1 MSVRPGESRG
11 PYVLALDVGSTA
23 SRGGLYDASGCPVK
37 GSKQRVAH
45 EFRVSPGG
53 ESTIDADQVVEE
65 CREIISGIVDLAAR
79 ENLPINAVAMD
90 SFASSFLLVDAHG
103 DALTPCATY
112 ADSRSRSFVEQLVR
126 TGVDE
131 TTYHQRTGVRLHP
144 SYHPSRLLWART
156 LPEWERAAKVMT
168 IGEYVY
174 MRLAGIEGLAVSMAA
189 WSGICDAHTGELDAD
204 ILAAAGTPA
213 GMFQTLRCPDE
224 PATPEST
231 PWEALIRVPWF
242 HCVPDGWASNVGV
255 GGVDETAVAVA
266 ASTSGAARVIV
277 REVPEE
283 IPHGLWCYRIARDSA
298 ILGGAL
304 NDVGRAVTWAEN
316 VLVGVEK
323 RDLEEML
330 RTPPSNAP
338 FVLPFFSGE
347 RATGW
352 ATGATASFTR
362 VTDSTGPLE
371 LWRGIIDGIALSYDR
386 VLDQL
391 TEAGAKPERVVA
403 SGRVTADYPEWLYPL
418 ADATDVAV
426 VPLEMKRTTLRGTAL
441 IALEQLEPGGARAEP
456 PFGEAVQPVSE
467 HQGYFENLRVDFG
480 EFYAKLV

>member
-1 MSVRPGESRG
+1 MSVRAPESRG
-11 PYVLALDVGSTA
+11 PYVLAFDVGSTA
-23 SRGGLYDASGCPVK
+23 SRGGLYDASGSPVK
-37 GSKQRVAH
+37 GSKQRIAH
-45 EFRVSPGG
+45 EFTVAPGG
-53 ESTIDADQVVEE
+53 ESSINADGVVEE
-65 CREIISGIVDLAAR
+65 CRRIIAGIVGFAA
-79 ENLPINAVAMD
+79 EKELPIAAVAMD
-90 SFASSFLLVDAHG
+90 SFASSFLLVDASG
-103 DALTPCATY
+103 AALTPCATY
-112 ADSRSRSFVEQLVR
+112 ADSRSRTFVDRLIRE
-126 TGVDE
+126 GVAE
-131 TTYHQRTGVRLHP
+131 GAYHQRTGVRLHP
-144 SYHPSRLLWART
+144 SYHPPRLLWAQT
-156 LPEWERAAKVMT
+156 LPEWGRAAKVMT

-174 MRLAGIEGLAVSMAA
+174 LRLAGIEGVATSMAA
-189 WSGICDAHTGELDAD
+189 WSGICDAHTGGLDLE

-213 GMFQTLRCPDE
+213 GMIQPLRGPDE
-224 PATPEST
+224 PATPADT
-231 PWEALIRVPWF
+231 PWDALNGVPWF

-255 GGVDETAVAVA
+255 GGVDETTVAVA

-277 REVPEE
+277 REVPER
-283 IPHGLWCYRIARDSA
+283 IPDGLWCYRLGRDRA

-316 VLVGVEK
+316 VLVGVGK
-323 RDLEEML
+323 RELTEML
-330 RTPPSNAP
+330 RTPPPNAP

-362 VTDSTGPLE
+362 VTDATGPLE

-391 TEAGAKPERVVA
+391 TEAGAAPERVVA
-403 SGRVTADYPEWLYPL
+403 SGRVTADYPEWLHPL

-441 IALEQLEPGGARAEP
+441 IALEHLEPGGVRAEP
-456 PFGEAVQPVSE
+456 PFGEAVQPAAE